1 MNFSFDLQLIK
12 IDSSY
17 ESFVLTL
24 SMYFEILRFEEIYF
38 DKISC
43 TLVNNVNIKSIMII
57 YKNYTP
63 CMAVHV
69 IE

>member
-1 MNFSFDLQLIK
+1 MKNIKFCKVSFQNIRIYVVK
-12 IDSSY
+12 
-17 ESFVLTL
+17 L
-24 SMYFEILRFEEIYF
+24 SIYFEILRFEEIHF
-38 DKISC
+38 DKISG
-43 TLVNNVNIKSIMII
+43 TLVNNVNIESIMII